1 MNLVDTSDI
10 VIVIQIIGYKGG
22 GQHMFGFDEIVEY
35 RNWLEIPEYLQSKV
49 TWRLQGFRVK
59 DKVRPKGKIYSRRK
73 EKWIYLY
80 PITDCSL
87 AGEEIEKEQQDVA
100 QQLAQWVDDGA
111 VIVNMALTNYDG
123 LAEVVELA
131 VLSVADESL
140 LLHSFY

>member
-35 RNWLEIPEYLQSKV
+35 RNWSEIPEYLQSKV

-100 QQLAQWVDDGA
+100 
-111 VIVNMALTNYDG
+111 
-123 LAEVVELA
+123 
-131 VLSVADESL
+131 
-140 LLHSFY
+140 